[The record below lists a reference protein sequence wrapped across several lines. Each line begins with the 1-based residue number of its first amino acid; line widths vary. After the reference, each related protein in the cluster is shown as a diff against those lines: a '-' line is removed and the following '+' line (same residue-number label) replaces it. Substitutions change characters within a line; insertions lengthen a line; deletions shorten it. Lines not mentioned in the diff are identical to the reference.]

1 MSNHNNRSKTMYSII
16 AQPHDAY
23 RVGDFLTENL
33 VDPKWTEFR
42 ASVAFVKKSGTEF
55 IHESLAAFARVNSVN
70 VSIGLDH
77 GGSSVE
83 GFNHLLNAISPKGR
97 LWAYKNN
104 GSTYHPKVYLFK
116 NRTHADLIVGSGNL
130 TKGGLYENAEMG
142 VRLQLDLAK
151 DENKLFLAS
160 LEKTLD
166 IWSTEQPKRCL
177 AVTEDLIVELHASGD
192 LPTETEAIGAIKR
205 AKSQKSAIPGKK
217 PSLFNSSAV
226 PAAPRL
232 VQKPKIANPPLT
244 SSGVI
249 PAITHPAAGVTVPS
263 VPAAAAPATAAP
275 VHANPCSGTTATLL
289 DTVVPILQ
297 IRSTLK
303 FGMTLQTTDVG
314 VGQTTV
320 GAQARSPEIFIPV
333 GALDMHPD
341 FWGWIS
347 QFVPDATKY
356 NPDLAWRIAHSTWI
370 ANKLASTR
378 RVPRPLDKLDWEHVK
393 INLIGHNG
401 LLDVAVWFNPD
412 KVDIRFREANLRS
425 SGKIDDI
432 LVVEHAP
439 QGANY
444 HYLMEV
450 IPTTDPRYSATYARL
465 NIKVP
470 GKSLKRYGYF

>member
-1 MSNHNNRSKTMYSII
+1 MYSII

-23 RVGDFLTENL
+23 RVGDFLTQNL
-33 VDPKWTEFR
+33 DNPKWTAFR
-42 ASVAFVKKSGTEF
+42 ASVAFVKKSGTDF
-55 IHESLAAFARVNSVN
+55 IHEALTAFAAVNSVN

-83 GFNHLLNAISPKGR
+83 GFNHLLNAIRPNGS
-97 LWAYKNN
+97 LWVYKNN

-116 NRTHADLIVGSGNL
+116 NSSNADLIVGSGNL

-142 VRLQLDLAK
+142 VRLQLDLTDAK
-151 DENKLFLAS
+151 HKAFLAAV
-160 LEKTLD
+160 EKTLD
-166 IWSTEQPKRCL
+166 MWSTAEPRRCL
-177 AVTEDLIVELHASGD
+177 AVTADLIVDLHASGD
-192 LPTETEAIGAIKR
+192 LPTETEAVDAIKK
-205 AKSQKSAIPGKK
+205 AKSAKSAIPGKK

-226 PAAPRL
+226 PAAPHL
-232 VQKPKIANPPLT
+232 VKKPRIANPLLT
-244 SSGVI
+244 SSGIIPPAPTVT
-249 PAITHPAAGVTVPS
+249 PAITALG
-263 VPAAAAPATAAP
+263 APAPHPSIVVP
-275 VHANPCSGTTATLL
+275 VTPVTLL
-289 DTVVPILQ
+289 ATVIPVLP

-347 QFVPDATKY
+347 QYLPDATKY
-356 NPDLAWRIAHSTWI
+356 KPDLAWRISHASWI
-370 ANKLASTR
+370 SQRLAASR
-378 RVPRPLDKLDWEHVK
+378 KVPRPLDKLDWEHVRV
-393 INLIGHNG
+393 NLIGHNG

-412 KVDIRFREANLRS
+412 KVDIRLRESNLRS
-425 SGKIDDI
+425 AGAIDDI
-432 LVVEHAP
+432 LVIEHAP

-450 IPTTDPRYSATYARL
+450 IPVADPRYPTIYAQL
-465 NIKVP
+465 NQRP
-470 GKSLKRYGYF
+470 SGSSLKKYGYF